1 MALSPM
7 MIQYQEIKN
16 RYKDA
21 LLMFRLG
28 DFYELFFDDAITVSH
43 ELEIALTGRN
53 CGLKEKAPM
62 CGVPFHSANSYI
74 ERLVKNGHKV
84 AICEQLEDPKS
95 VKGIVKRD
103 VTRLI
108 TPGTLDILGYK
119 SEFNNIYMMSVAITK
134 KSFGIAYGDITTG
147 ELIISELDD
156 NFDNLVNKIN
166 VISPK
171 EIIISDETEDG
182 LLEKI
187 KASTKNIYLSTVPST
202 YFKNN
207 ICERIILD
215 HFDITSLLPLG
226 INSDSSTMIALGAF
240 LTYLNETQLSKP
252 KEFNNIK
259 IKNAENRMELDKNTI
274 SNLEL
279 LETSYDHKINGSL
292 FGILNRTKTAM
303 GARLLKSLLIEP
315 LKESEE
321 INNRLDS
328 VEILKNNIEKLH
340 DLTVLL
346 NEIYDFE
353 RLTARIASEK
363 ANAKDLIALKNT
375 VGVIPKIK
383 EILIGLNQNNKIL
396 IEIKNNLS
404 DFTSLFELIDNAII
418 PEPSF
423 LITEGNIIKD
433 NYSDKLDELKYGI
446 KDAKSWLVNLE
457 QTEKEKTGIKNLKV
471 GFNKVFGHYIEVS
484 RGSVDKVPDNYI
496 RKQTLV
502 NNERYITP
510 ELKEK
515 ESLLLTA
522 ETKINKLEYEL
533 FKNIR
538 KSIDIYIK
546 DLQRTSKNIALLDVL
561 TAFAKV
567 ANENNYTKPQI
578 DNSQIIDI
586 KNGRHPTVESIIGEG
601 LFIEN
606 DTFIDSQN
614 KNLLLITGPNMSGKS
629 TYMRQTAVI
638 VIMAQIGSFVPCE
651 TAHIGVVDRVFTRIG
666 ASDNLAYG
674 QSTFFIEMSELSQI
688 LRNMTEN
695 SLILLDEIGRGTS
708 TYDGLSIA
716 WAVVEYLSKKGNKA
730 KTMFATHYH
739 ELTDLVNKY
748 DSIKNLSVDVKE
760 NGNNIIF
767 LHKIIERPAGKSYGI
782 HVAKIA
788 GIPKEIR
795 KNAAIKLK
803 ELEATQKFN
812 NTQLYLDFSNENE
825 SESDNLN
832 IIEKYENIF
841 DIINQFDLDNKTP
854 MEGMLFIKNIKDNIK
869 EIYND

>member
-108 TPGTLDILGYK
+108 TPGTLDILGDK

-484 RGSVDKVPDNYI
+484 KGSINKVPDNYI

-546 DLQRTSKNIALLDVL
+546 DLQRASKNIALLDVL
-561 TAFAKV
+561 TSFAKV
-567 ANENNYTKPQI
+567 ANENNYSKPQI

-812 NTQLYLDFSNENE
+812 NTQLYLDFSNEND

>member
-43 ELEIALTGRN
+43 ELGIALTGRN

-108 TPGTLDILGYK
+108 TPGTLDILGDK

-292 FGILNRTKTAM
+292 FVILNRTKTAM

-484 RGSVDKVPDNYI
+484 KGSINKVPDNYI

-546 DLQRTSKNIALLDVL
+546 DLQRASKNIALLDVL
-561 TAFAKV
+561 TSFAKV
-567 ANENNYTKPQI
+567 ANENNYSKPQI

>member
-108 TPGTLDILGYK
+108 TPGTLDILGDK

-484 RGSVDKVPDNYI
+484 KGSINKVPDNYI

-546 DLQRTSKNIALLDVL
+546 DLQRASKNIALLDVL
-561 TAFAKV
+561 TSFAKV
-567 ANENNYTKPQI
+567 ANENNYSKPQI

>member
-16 RYKDA
+16 RYKDV

-28 DFYELFFDDAITVSH
+28 DFYELFFDDAITAAH
-43 ELEIALTGRN
+43 ELELTLTGRN
-53 CGLKEKAPM
+53 CGLEERAPM
-62 CGVPFHSANSYI
+62 CGVPFHAANSYI

-108 TPGTLDILGYK
+108 TPGTLDILGDK
-119 SEFNNIYMMSVAITK
+119 SEFNNIYIMSIAITK

-156 NFDNLVNKIN
+156 NFENLLNKIN

-171 EIIISDETEDG
+171 EIILSDEIEDD

-187 KASTKNIYLSTVPST
+187 KTSTKNIYLSKVPST
-202 YFKNN
+202 YYKNN

-215 HFDITSLLPLG
+215 HFDVTSLLPLG

-279 LETSYDHKINGSL
+279 LETNYDHKINGSL

-303 GARLLKSLLIEP
+303 GARLLKSLLVEP
-315 LKESEE
+315 LKEHEE

-340 DLTVLL
+340 DLTDLL
-346 NEIYDFE
+346 DEIYDFE

-396 IEIKNNLS
+396 IEIKNNLG
-404 DFTSLFELIDNAII
+404 DFNPLFELIDNAII

-446 KDAKSWLVNLE
+446 KDAKSWLINLE

-484 RGSVDKVPDNYI
+484 RGNVDKVPENYI

-546 DLQRTSKNIALLDVL
+546 DLQRASKNIALLDVL

-606 DTFIDSQN
+606 DTFIDSKN

-651 TAHIGVVDRVFTRIG
+651 NAHIGVVDRVFTRIG

-716 WAVVEYLSKKGNKA
+716 WAVVEYLSKEGNKA

-767 LHKIIERPAGKSYGI
+767 LHKIIERPAEKSYGI

-803 ELEATQKFN
+803 ELEANQKFDN
-812 NTQLYLDFSNENE
+812 NQLYLDFSNKNE
-825 SESDNLN
+825 VEADNLN